1 MSFSTF
7 SGPIRAGT
15 VRTGTIANGRNT
27 GLVVL
32 TQSYDTG
39 NLTNPTAVGNYDA
52 QLGTLPAGSQIVD
65 ITVDQVVAATGGAA
79 MTISVGSTS
88 GGAELMAGVA
98 STAGGRFRGT
108 ATAATQLAWQTSTTA
123 DTPVYVRNAI
133 STASATAGRAIVTVS
148 YVQRTSS
155 GAQNPTTF
163 QN

>member
-15 VRTGTIANGRNT
+15 VRYGAAENV
-27 GLVVL
+27 GLVAL

-39 NLTNPTAVGNYDA
+39 NLLSPTGNYDV
-52 QLGTLPAGSQIVD
+52 LIGYVPAGSQIVN
-65 ITVDQVVAATGGAA
+65 ILIDQVVAAATGT

-88 GGAELMAGVA
+88 GGAELSAAVA
-98 STAGGRFRGT
+98 TTAGGRFTGT

-123 DTPVYVRNAI
+123 DTPIYVRNVVG
-133 STASATAGRAIVTVS
+133 TATLTAGRAIVTVV
-148 YVQRTSS
+148 YVQRASS
-155 GAQNPTTF
+155 GAQFPTTF